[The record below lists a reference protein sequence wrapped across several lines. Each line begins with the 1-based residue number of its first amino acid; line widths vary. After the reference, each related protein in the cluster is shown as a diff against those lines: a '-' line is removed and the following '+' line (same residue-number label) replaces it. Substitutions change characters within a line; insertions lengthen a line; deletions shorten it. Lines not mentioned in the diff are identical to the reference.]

1 MIIEH
6 REILFINLSIFLTFF
21 FIYIFIAA
29 YLSLDT
35 LLVRDNGSISFR
47 AIPEDKPLEV
57 LFMSPELQQKGELSE
72 KVNYIVKNV

>member
-6 REILFINLSIFLTFF
+6 REILFINLSIFLTF
-21 FIYIFIAA
+21 FIAA

>member
-47 AIPEDKPLEV
+47 AIPEDKPLEI

>member
-6 REILFINLSIFLTFF
+6 REILFINLSIFLTF
-21 FIYIFIAA
+21 FIAA

-72 KVNYIVKNV
+72 KVNYIVINV

>member
-6 REILFINLSIFLTFF
+6 REILFINLSISLTFF